1 MIHQRI
7 LSLGLFL
14 MATLSFLPNRE
25 ALAVNNPAD
34 NHVYLVVHKKAAL
47 NLLFPECTTNAVPTI
62 PSSSMTSD
70 AAMNTLKSCTPSPI
84 LKSIVPVRCSSA
96 SIGSTLT
103 IPAGTLPS
111 ALQGMGTIYSNIQDL
126 NGQPVTITPGG
137 ALVLGIPSSPLCG
150 ASGANS
156 TQPATP
162 PMSGT
167 PSTPASNVGLSYSV
181 VGGPA
186 KGTSTDPAAFI
197 WIEL

>member
-1 MIHQRI
+1 
-7 LSLGLFL
+7 
-14 MATLSFLPNRE
+14 MAALSFLPNRE

-34 NHVYLVVHKKAAL
+34 NHVYLVVHRKAAL
-47 NLLFPECTTNAVPTI
+47 NLLFPECTANAVPTI
-62 PSSSMTSD
+62 PNSSMTSD
-70 AAMNTLKSCTPSPI
+70 AAMNTLRTSCTPSPI
-84 LKSIVPVRCSSA
+84 PSSIASVTCSHA

-111 ALQGMGTIYSNIQDL
+111 TLQGMGTIYSNIPGL
-126 NGQPVTITPGG
+126 NGQPVTITAGG
-137 ALVLGIPSSPLCG
+137 AIVLGITSSPLCG

-162 PMSGT
+162 SMSGT

-181 VGGPA
+181 VGGAA
-186 KGTSTDPAAFI
+186 KGTSTAPAAFI